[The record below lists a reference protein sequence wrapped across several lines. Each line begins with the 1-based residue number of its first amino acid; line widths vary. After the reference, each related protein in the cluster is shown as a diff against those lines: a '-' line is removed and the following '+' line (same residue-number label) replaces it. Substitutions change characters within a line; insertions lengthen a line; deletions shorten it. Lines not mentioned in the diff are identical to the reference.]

1 MLTED
6 GLSCAGPGQ
15 NPGDAGRGRG
25 RCGLGRWSR
34 CWQVQGE
41 ASGQLPCRTAGVSA
55 FQSHTGFQT
64 GRPQRR
70 PRGGSWA
77 RGATSGVPSGSTQ
90 ASVSLASGC
99 WAGRGPVPSDLRL
112 GRSQPCGQFPSSLV
126 GTALADTRNS
136 PGTQTAKGAP
146 LSPWC
151 MKPLFVFPPL
161 PTRGEEPERLFYS
174 VLIQLPGD

>member
-15 NPGDAGRGRG
+15 NPGDAGRGRS
-25 RCGLGRWSR
+25 RCGLGRWSG

-90 ASVSLASGC
+90 ASLGVLGGEGA
-99 WAGRGPVPSDLRL
+99 RPHPVPSPSDLRL

-126 GTALADTRNS
+126 GTALADTRN
-136 PGTQTAKGAP
+136 
-146 LSPWC
+146 
-151 MKPLFVFPPL
+151 FPPGL
-161 PTRGEEPERLFYS
+161 RRRRGRPFLR
-174 VLIQLPGD
+174 GA